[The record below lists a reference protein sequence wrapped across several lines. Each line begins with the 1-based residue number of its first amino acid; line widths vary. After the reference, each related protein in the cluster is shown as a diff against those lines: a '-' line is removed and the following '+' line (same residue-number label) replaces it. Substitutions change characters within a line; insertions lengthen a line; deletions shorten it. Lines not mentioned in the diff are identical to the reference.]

1 MARRIEIALEKRGVS
16 CIAELLDNLAPKT
29 CDAVWQALPQG
40 DNAFH
45 ARYANHEVYT
55 LVSPF
60 ADPEPGL
67 ENPTILPIPG
77 DVLYFFFPRG
87 TIPIPDV
94 RDAAYSTGMVDLAI
108 FYDRDNFLFSPT
120 TGPVPGNRFATITQ
134 NLEGMAQA
142 CDNIWREGFVGEKLV
157 YRRME

>member
-1 MARRIEIALEKRGVS
+1 MARRIEIILEKRGVS
-16 CIAELLDNLAPKT
+16 CIAELLDGLAPKT
-29 CDAVWQALPQG
+29 CEAVWQALPQG

-77 DVLYFFFPRG
+77 DVLYFFFPQG

-108 FYDRDNFLFSPT
+108 FYDRNNFLFSPT
-120 TGPVPGNRFATITQ
+120 TGPVPGNHFATITQ
-134 NLEGMAQA
+134 NLEEMSQA
-142 CDNIWREGFVGEKLV
+142 
-157 YRRME
+157 